1 MAATEKVKDVL
12 WRVSVLLQDTTPQ
25 FQRWPE
31 RELVHALNDAQ
42 MAITK
47 YLPLAN
53 SRVITMKLRAGTLQS
68 IASIATTDAKL
79 EDGTTPSATIYG
91 VQFLNP
97 RRNMGSAGTAAGKA
111 IRMVERDVLDSQ
123 DPDWHTRTASAVS
136 SIVYDPMTP
145 RNFSVSPGVTG
156 TVWIQLAITAQPTV
170 VANTGSPGSELYL
183 VDGASTTTISIDD
196 EFIPELVDYV
206 VARANLKDVKYA
218 DKSAADLHTN
228 RFLASLNAKVA
239 AVTGT
244 NPNLTILPGVT
255 PQAA

>member
-12 WRVSVLLQDTTPQ
+12 WRISVLLQDTTPQ

-31 RELVHALNDAQ
+31 KELVHALNDGQTNIA
-42 MAITK
+42 K
-47 YLPLAN
+47 FLPLAC
-53 SRVITMKLRAGTLQS
+53 SRIVSMKLRAGTLQS
-68 IASIATTDAKL
+68 IAAIAAADCKL
-79 EDGTTPSATIYG
+79 EDGSTPSDTTYG

-97 RRNMGSAGTAAGKA
+97 RCNMGSTGTTVGSA
-111 IRMVERDVLDSQ
+111 IRMVERDVMDSQ
-123 DPDWHTRTASAVS
+123 DPDWHMRTASSVS
-136 SIVYDPMTP
+136 SVIYDPMTP
-145 RNFSVSPGVTG
+145 RNFHVTPGVTG
-156 TVWIQLAITAQPTV
+156 TVWMRLALTAKPT
-170 VANTGSPGSELYL
+170 AIPNTGTPGSELYANS
-183 VDGASTTTISIDD
+183 GASTTTISIDD
-196 EFIPELVDYV
+196 EFVPELVDYV

-218 DKSAADLHTN
+218 SKQTADLHTN

>member
-12 WRVSVLLQDTTPQ
+12 WRISVLLQDTSPQ

-31 RELVHALNDAQ
+31 KELVQWLNDAQ
-42 MAITK
+42 ISIAK
-47 YLPLAN
+47 YLPLAC
-53 SRVITMKLRAGTLQS
+53 SMVVSMKLRAGTLQS
-68 IASIATTDAKL
+68 IATILAADAKL
-79 EDGTTPSATIYG
+79 EDGSTPSAPIYG

-97 RRNMGSAGTAAGKA
+97 RRNMGSTGTAAGKA
-111 IRMVERDVLDSQ
+111 IRMVERDVMDSQ
-123 DPDWHTRTASAVS
+123 DPDWHTRTSSAVS
-136 SIVYDPMTP
+136 SVIYDPMTP
-145 RNFSVSPGVTG
+145 RNFSVTPGVTG
-156 TVWIQLAITAQPTV
+156 TVWMQLALTAAPT
-170 VANTGSPGSELYL
+170 AIPNTGTPGSELYL
-183 VDGASTTTISIDD
+183 ASGASTTTISVED
-196 EFIPELVDYV
+196 EFVPELVDYV

-218 DKSAADLHTN
+218 SKQTADLHTN

>member
-1 MAATEKVKDVL
+1 MAATEKVKDVV
-12 WRVSVLLQDTTPQ
+12 WRVSVLLQDTSPQ

-31 RELVHALNDAQ
+31 REIIHWLNDAQ
-42 MAITK
+42 VSITK
-47 YLPLAN
+47 YLPLAC
-53 SRVITMKLRAGTLQS
+53 SRVLSMKLAAGTLQS
-68 IASIATTDAKL
+68 IASIASADCKL
-79 EDGTTPSATIYG
+79 EDGTAPGVTVYG
-91 VQFLNP
+91 TQFLNP
-97 RRNMGSAGTAAGKA
+97 RRNMGSTGTTPGRA

-136 SIVYDPMTP
+136 SVVYDPMTP
-145 RNFSVSPGVTG
+145 KNFHVTPGVTG
-156 TVWIQLAITAQPTV
+156 TVWMQLAMTSRPTSIP
-170 VANTGSPGSELYL
+170 NTGTPGSELYL

-196 EFIPELVDYV
+196 EFVPELVDYV

-218 DKSAADLHTN
+218 DKAAAELHTN
-228 RFLASLNAKVA
+228 RFLSSLNAKVA